1 MGMIKKTLYKVTS
14 TLPIMLLFAIFS
26 ACSAEDMPDI
36 NPSDDAELR
45 ITAEV
50 AQQLHSRAYQVEG
63 YVVGGTYYLSYPLN
77 TTNNPYN
84 VASVEFGKEGM
95 NPAIG
100 TVTVPPDKSLKWK
113 DVGGGSTPTFYLDN
127 VVGPFDDPALTKIK
141 FSSENNPYKA
151 GLYDEENGTN
161 DLLWGEVT
169 AQRDVK
175 TVNFD
180 LHHNM
185 SRVKVQVTLNKNDE
199 YGSDLTLDGATVEI
213 SSINQTPLSFN
224 RLDGTLE
231 LPTIAAETDEEYNR
245 VYTPL
250 TLVKY
255 PRSDEEEGAE
265 GIIKWASEGTD
276 ENDTNIIEIYTSQD
290 FVLPPQGLLENEHRP
305 RLTITLKNGTKY
317 SGILPHAM
325 EIEGGTPAYLY
336 FLPEHIL
343 TIRTVITEEPPLLS
357 FMPVWVMKWVDKGEF
372 DLEAHQAGIYRAEE
386 FYKLIE
392 YYEKNNEYQ
401 LVRYGY
407 LYTDEGSDEQRWN
420 FDFFSGVTLEWS
432 EIAGSMNK
440 GDDTN
445 KKDFSFYFNNYAVYI
460 RSRNANGIIETKR
473 VNEKELYDIVTGSN

>member
-1 MGMIKKTLYKVTS
+1 
-14 TLPIMLLFAIFS
+14 MLLFVIFS

-36 NPSDDAELR
+36 NPSEDAELR
-45 ITAEV
+45 IAAEI
-50 AQQLHSRAYQVEG
+50 AQQIHSRAYQEEG
-63 YVVGGTYYLSYPLN
+63 YVVEGTYYLSYPLN

-127 VVGPFDDPALTKIK
+127 VVPLGDPISTKIE
-141 FSSENNPYKA
+141 FSSDNNPYKA
-151 GLYDEENGTN
+151 GIYDDENGKN

-185 SRVKVQVTLNKNDE
+185 SRLRVQVTLNKDNGG

-231 LPTIAAETDEEYNR
+231 LPTIDADKEDEYKS

-250 TLVKY
+250 TLVKD
-255 PRSDEEEGAE
+255 PQSDEEKDAE
-265 GIIKWASEGTD
+265 GMIEWAKR
-276 ENDTNIIEIYTSQD
+276 ENDTNIEIYTSQD
-290 FVLPPQGLLENEHRP
+290 FVLPPQGLLENEYRP

-343 TIRTVITEEPPLLS
+343 TIRTVITEEPPMLS

-372 DLEAHQAGIYRAEE
+372 DLEAHQAGIYREEE
-386 FYKLIE
+386 FYNLIK
-392 YYEKNNEYQ
+392 YYEVNNEYQ

-407 LYTDEGSDEQRWN
+407 LYTDETSDKQRWH
-420 FDFFSGVTLEWS
+420 FDFFSGVVLKRS
-432 EIAGSMNK
+432 KIANSMK
-440 GDDTN
+440 VDGD
-445 KKDFSFYFNNYAVYI
+445 KKNFSFSFNNYTVYLKEDE
-460 RSRNANGIIETKR
+460 AQGGETK
-473 VNEKELYDIVTGSN
+473 VISESELYKIVTGGN